1 MAAVILLNGESKVKD
16 IKSHELIIA
25 KLNISNTNT
34 INQTIWGQLQA
45 HTSNDCPNVNV
56 SSEENRKLCG
66 KMKISWRF
74 VNATNLDELIPE
86 AYEITK
92 TLQSIEKIN
101 TEPIKRYEF
110 VTFHQSFSYED
121 FIEGIKPIMD
131 DEGEDLNYQIE
142 PGVFKQI
149 SNTARKNPE
158 KKYALFID
166 EINRGNVS
174 SIFGEL
180 ITLIETDKRENQ
192 INEITTILPYSK
204 ESFSVPSNLDIYGT
218 MNTADRS
225 VEALDTALRR
235 RFVFEELPPDQK
247 HVTKEIDGLDIDIK
261 KLFNTI
267 NKRIEKLIDKD
278 HMIGHSY
285 FMNLKTTDD
294 LKSTFQNK
302 VIPLLQE
309 YFFGDFGKIG
319 LVLGEGFVEKDSE
332 SESSVF
338 ATFSDYD
345 DGLLSEKEIYRLN
358 DVTKLNNDQFEDI
371 LKKLF

>member
-1 MAAVILLNGESKVKD
+1 MVTQGTGKTYHLSKLFSQYTDINEKITRSQFLEDYLRKNKYSWFDIMAAVILLNGESKVKD

-34 INQTIWGQLQA
+34 INQNYLGTITSS

-56 SSEENRKLCG
+56 SSEREPQVMWKNENS
-66 KMKISWRF
+66 SWRF

-158 KKYALFID
+158 KNMPLFID

-174 SIFGEL
+174 SIFGGM

-192 INEITTILPYSK
+192 INEITTILHTQK
-204 ESFSVPSNLDIYGT
+204 N
-218 MNTADRS
+218 RS
-225 VEALDTALRR
+225 V
-235 RFVFEELPPDQK
+235 FQ
-247 HVTKEIDGLDIDIK
+247 VT
-261 KLFNTI
+261 
-267 NKRIEKLIDKD
+267 LI
-278 HMIGHSY
+278 Y
-285 FMNLKTTDD
+285 TE
-294 LKSTFQNK
+294 Q
-302 VIPLLQE
+302 
-309 YFFGDFGKIG
+309 
-319 LVLGEGFVEKDSE
+319 
-332 SESSVF
+332 
-338 ATFSDYD
+338 
-345 DGLLSEKEIYRLN
+345 
-358 DVTKLNNDQFEDI
+358 
-371 LKKLF
+371 

>member
-1 MAAVILLNGESKVKD
+1 M
-16 IKSHELIIA
+16 
-25 KLNISNTNT
+25 
-34 INQTIWGQLQA
+34 
-45 HTSNDCPNVNV
+45 
-56 SSEENRKLCG
+56 
-66 KMKISWRF
+66 
-74 VNATNLDELIPE
+74 
-86 AYEITK
+86 
-92 TLQSIEKIN
+92 
-101 TEPIKRYEF
+101 
-110 VTFHQSFSYED
+110 
-121 FIEGIKPIMD
+121 
-131 DEGEDLNYQIE
+131 
-142 PGVFKQI
+142 
-149 SNTARKNPE
+149 
-158 KKYALFID
+158 
-166 EINRGNVS
+166 
-174 SIFGEL
+174 
-180 ITLIETDKRENQ
+180 IETDKRENQ

-319 LVLGEGFVEKDSE
+319 LVLGEGFIEKDSE
-332 SESSVF
+332 SESSFF
-338 ATFSDYD
+338 ANFSDYD

-358 DVTKLNNDQFEDI
+358 DVTKLDDNQFEDI